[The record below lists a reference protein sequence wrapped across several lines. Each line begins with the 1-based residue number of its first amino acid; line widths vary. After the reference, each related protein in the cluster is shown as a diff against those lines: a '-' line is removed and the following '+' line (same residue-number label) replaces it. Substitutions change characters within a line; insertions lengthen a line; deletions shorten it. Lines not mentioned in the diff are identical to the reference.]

1 MKWSNR
7 LMERKDK
14 RWDAPLVWWVKQS
27 EANKEIKRLKKVIK
41 DLEAKAKG
49 IQI

>member
-7 LMERKDK
+7 LMERTDK
-14 RWDAPLVWWVKQS
+14 SCYTPLVWWVKQS
-27 EANKEIKRLKKVIK
+27 EADKEIKRLKKVIK
-41 DLEAKAKG
+41 DLEAKEKG